1 MIDFSR
7 NPAIFVRS
15 TEVTLAITA
24 RQSPN
29 EQAKES
35 NEFQRIL
42 AEWLLVEKG
51 GQVERYREKSTLVI
65 NFYRDFDLDSEQ
77 TW

>member
-7 NPAIFVRS
+7 NPAIFMRL

-42 AEWLLVEKG
+42 AE
-51 GQVERYREKSTLVI
+51 
-65 NFYRDFDLDSEQ
+65 
-77 TW
+77 